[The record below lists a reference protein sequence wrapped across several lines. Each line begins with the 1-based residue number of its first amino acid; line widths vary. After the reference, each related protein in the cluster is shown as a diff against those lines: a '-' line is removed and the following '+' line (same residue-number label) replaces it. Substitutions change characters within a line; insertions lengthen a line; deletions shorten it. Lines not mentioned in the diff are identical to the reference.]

1 MHPASDLRQ
10 HPTHAPAALR
20 RLASRRSILTGILVL
35 GALGLSVIGLAGID
49 SGAVA
54 SAMTGA
60 DPRWLALAIVMYA
73 ISGTLSGAMWVRCQ
87 EAGGVDGIPVGT
99 GLGLHW
105 MSRAACELLPAS
117 LGEGVRVGLVRRHPG
132 GRTAGTWRITG
143 SLAGY
148 KALDGIVTAV
158 VVLTIALAT
167 PLPGPAANLRWTAAA
182 LIGGVVVIA
191 LVWRVA
197 GLGRLVRFVPDRILH
212 PGRRLACGAGVLS
225 DARAA
230 GSASLLGLGSILT
243 RVVSL
248 GALLAAFGISPAA
261 AGLTFCVIVLSG
273 ILPGA
278 PGGAGARELV
288 LVPALA
294 IAHGVPSGTAL
305 AFSLAIQITALG
317 TSLAIGLLALSLLGT
332 RFGSAVTEQP
342 LPQPA

>member
-1 MHPASDLRQ
+1 M
-10 HPTHAPAALR
+10 R
-20 RLASRRSILTGILVL
+20 RLATRRSILTGLLVL
-35 GALGLSVIGLAGID
+35 VAVGLSAIGLAGID
-49 SGAVA
+49 PGAVT

-60 DPRWLALAIVMYA
+60 DPRWLALAVVMYA
-73 ISGTLSGAMWVRCQ
+73 LSGTLSGAMWVRCQ
-87 EAGGVDGIPVGT
+87 EAGGVGGMPIGT

-117 LGEGVRVGLVRRHPG
+117 LGEGVRVGLMRRHPC
-132 GRTAGTWRITG
+132 GRTAGSWRITG

-148 KALDGIVTAV
+148 KALDGIVTAA
-158 VVLTIALAT
+158 VVLAIALAT
-167 PLPGPAANLRWTAAA
+167 PLPGPAASLRWTAAA
-182 LIGGVVVIA
+182 LIAGVVVIA
-191 LVWRVA
+191 VVWRVA
-197 GLGRLVRFVPDRILH
+197 GLSRLMRFLPDRIAH
-212 PGRRLACGAGVLS
+212 PGRRLACGAGVLT

-230 GSASLLGLGSILT
+230 GTASLLGLGSIIT

-248 GALLAAFGISPAA
+248 GALLAAFDIAPAA

-278 PGGAGARELV
+278 PGGAGAREMV

-294 IAHGVPSGTAL
+294 IAHGVPGGTAL

-317 TSLAIGLLALSLLGT
+317 TSLVIGLLALSLLGT
-332 RFGSAVTEQP
+332 RFGGEVAEQP